1 MRLDYVVSGTSYMR
15 LSNPRI
21 ATNDTTVEIVKMLI
35 NKLVQDKHNH
45 KFSMLYNGHTEAGFG
60 ERFQAYRES
69 INDIHVDS
77 GGLQIITQGM
87 TITDELKK
95 EVYRNQA
102 KWGDVGMC
110 FDEIPVVLTGDRS
123 DRNDVKGRFFDKE
136 NYEEKARQ
144 TGQNIKQQLEIFDE
158 EKSECK
164 PFLILQGNCVDTY
177 IRWFECLLEEIPTEW
192 HDRLGG
198 IAVGAAGLGTGPLE
212 DVKRAF
218 IAAQIKTMWP
228 QDTMKLHVL
237 GVGSIRRMLPYLV
250 FVQNGLFDGIDIS
263 YDSTTHSRAVETGLF
278 YMGSGTTKFNR
289 KMSNLYREMHEN
301 CMSNIDLGVELDLF
315 HEILNTPSTKALE
328 KWGDLNKWMYVRT
341 AFTLM
346 SIKNF
351 MAHLESMFLEKEN
364 LIKFSGKLKLD
375 TQFRN
380 LYNVKD
386 KMEFDYWENNQYLG
400 GSMKSMSVGKE
411 PPINLEELF

>member
-164 PFLILQGNCVDTY
+164 PFHILQGNCVDTY

-237 GVGSIRRMLPYLV
+237 GVGSIRRM
-250 FVQNGLFDGIDIS
+250 
-263 YDSTTHSRAVETGLF
+263 
-278 YMGSGTTKFNR
+278 
-289 KMSNLYREMHEN
+289 
-301 CMSNIDLGVELDLF
+301 
-315 HEILNTPSTKALE
+315 
-328 KWGDLNKWMYVRT
+328 
-341 AFTLM
+341 
-346 SIKNF
+346 
-351 MAHLESMFLEKEN
+351 
-364 LIKFSGKLKLD
+364 
-375 TQFRN
+375 
-380 LYNVKD
+380 
-386 KMEFDYWENNQYLG
+386 
-400 GSMKSMSVGKE
+400 
-411 PPINLEELF
+411 